1 MSFYLKLTYF
11 RIVSLFAHLNAIAK
25 LLVTILI
32 LGTIFGFWYLNIY
45 QENIGKIMHEQQAI
59 FSIDNEKI
67 NLENILEKY
76 ANDPSEI
83 KNLNNN
89 IHKLFDEDLKTPE
102 KIIDELLQYAHSTN
116 LKIENFQEKT
126 LSDKQDFCKKKLDF
140 DLVGN
145 FYEVLNF
152 LETISNSCSV
162 IKFNRFTINRLK
174 EGSLK
179 VSFSCSLYCPKD

>member
-11 RIVSLFAHLNAIAK
+11 RFVSLLAHLNALAK
-25 LLVTILI
+25 LLITILI
-32 LGTIFGFWYLNIY
+32 LGTVFGFWYLNVY
-45 QENIGKIMHEQQAI
+45 QENLNKIAHEQQAM
-59 FSIDNEKI
+59 FSINSEKI
-67 NLENILEKY
+67 NLENILNKY

-83 KNLNNN
+83 KNLSNNL
-89 IHKLFDEDLKTPE
+89 HKLFDDDLKTPE

-126 LSDKQDFCKKKLDF
+126 LADKQNFSKKRIEF

-152 LETISNSCSV
+152 LETIANSCSV

-179 VSFSCSLYCPKD
+179 VSFACSLYCPKD